1 MERKVRIQGERRVGG
16 RTEERKG
23 VGEMV
28 ECWEEK
34 RRREKTGR
42 EGGKREEGREGIH
55 GREREREN
63 VRWDGNG
70 GGRKELLEGRRE
82 NRGRRKRREE
92 GLERK
97 AKSEEPRRKQKRM
110 GRGNGKMEG
119 GKEIIPPR

>member
-63 VRWDGNG
+63 VRWEGNG

-92 GLERK
+92 GLERI

-119 GKEIIPPR
+119 GKEIIPP

>member
-1 MERKVRIQGERRVGG
+1 MEKKVRIQGERRVGG

-63 VRWDGNG
+63 VRWEGNG

-92 GLERK
+92 GLERI

-119 GKEIIPPR
+119 GREIIPP

>member
-63 VRWDGNG
+63 VRWEGNG
-70 GGRKELLEGRRE
+70 GGRKEFLEGRRE

-92 GLERK
+92 GLERI

-119 GKEIIPPR
+119 GKEIIPP

>member
-92 GLERK
+92 GLERI

-119 GKEIIPPR
+119 GKQIIPPR